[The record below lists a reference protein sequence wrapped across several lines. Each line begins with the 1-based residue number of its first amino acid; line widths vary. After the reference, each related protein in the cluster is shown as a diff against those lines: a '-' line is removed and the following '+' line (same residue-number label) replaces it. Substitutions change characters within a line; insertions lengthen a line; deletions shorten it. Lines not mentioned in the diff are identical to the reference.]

1 MQQAKW
7 MRSTRRCAN
16 NGFNFITKSLRPGVL
31 EIFVRRRSR
40 DGYNPVTTWIS
51 REASTY
57 VRPD

>member
-1 MQQAKW
+1 